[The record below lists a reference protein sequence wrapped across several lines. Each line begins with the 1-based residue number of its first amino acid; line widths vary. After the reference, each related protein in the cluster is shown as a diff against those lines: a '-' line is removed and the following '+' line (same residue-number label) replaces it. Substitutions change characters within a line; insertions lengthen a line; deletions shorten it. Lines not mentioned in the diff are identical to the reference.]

1 MSLPPPVPLRFAEDD
16 SETAK
21 AQYRE
26 DGREAAMNRSS
37 LRGFVRAIAPSRSL
51 QFCLKI
57 TLSLL
62 VLIHVG
68 CDAAPAHP
76 SLPTT
81 NMRLG
86 SNSFIVEIANS
97 DPDREHGLMQRD
109 SMPRNH
115 GMIFVFDD
123 EKPRAF
129 WMKNTRFPLDIVYL
143 DHNGKVV
150 SIKQMQAYDLTSVP
164 SDQPCKY
171 AIELNV
177 GIASAAGLKVG
188 DTVQIPPEAKDA
200 KN

>member
-1 MSLPPPVPLRFAEDD
+1 MSSPHVVPSHFAANN

-21 AQYRE
+21 PGCRE
-26 DGREAAMNRSS
+26 ENREVNPATLS
-37 LRGFVRAIAPSRSL
+37 LRAFLRVIAPSRFL
-51 QFCLKI
+51 QFQL
-57 TLSLL
+57 TLALSFLLL
-62 VLIHVG
+62 VHIG
-68 CDAAPAHP
+68 CDSAPARP

-86 SNSFIVEIANS
+86 FNSFIVEIANS

-109 SMPRNH
+109 SMPGNH
-115 GMIFVFDD
+115 GMIFVFAD

-143 DHNGKVV
+143 DHNGKIV

-164 SDQPCKY
+164 SDQACKY
-171 AIELNV
+171 AIELNAGV
-177 GIASAAGLKVG
+177 ASASGLKVG
-188 DTVQIPPEAKDA
+188 DTIAIPAEAKDA